1 MEHLLPWLRLQLTP
15 GLGRVGLIRLIE
27 RFKTPGNAIENA
39 CQGWS
44 LAGLRN
50 DLARSIPAASD
61 DKIQSACERLI
72 EMNGRLLTLW
82 DEDYPQRLRQIEDPP
97 ALLYCCGELPVAPAL
112 AVVGTRQ
119 PTDFGRIFTRKLV
132 GEIAAAG
139 IVLVSGM
146 ARGID
151 SAAHLGAM
159 DGGGK
164 TVAVLGCGID
174 RIYPPENAGLYRQI
188 VDNGALLSEYPPGSD
203 PLPGHFPGRNR
214 IISALSLGTLVVEAC
229 RDSGSL
235 ITAEF
240 ALEQGREV
248 MAVPGGVDRPTSY
261 GPNLLIKQGAHPV
274 TEAEE
279 IMQILG
285 LSGYEMSRKTVHG
298 ADVINL
304 PEPAGRVLAAL
315 SLTPR
320 HSDDLT
326 LESGLTPRELSVILL
341 HLELQGY
348 AEKLPGGRYVRGRR
362 ALQP

>member
-1 MEHLLPWLRLQLTP
+1 MEQLLPWLRLQLTP
-15 GLGRVGLIRLIE
+15 GLGRVGLMRLIE
-27 RFKTPGNAIENA
+27 RFKTPDQAIENA
-39 CQGWS
+39 GRWH
-44 LAGLRN
+44 LAGLRKG
-50 DLARSIPAASD
+50 LAPAIPASTD
-61 DKIQSACERLI
+61 SKVQKACERLD
-72 EMNGRLLTLW
+72 EMRGRLLTIW
-82 DEDYPQRLRQIEDPP
+82 DADYPQRLTQISDPP
-97 ALLYCCGELPVAPAL
+97 ALLYCCGELPTAPAL
-112 AVVGTRQ
+112 AIVGTRH
-119 PTDFGRIFTRKLV
+119 PTDFGRIFTRKLA

-139 IVLVSGM
+139 IVIVSGM

-151 SAAHLGAM
+151 SSAHLGAL
-159 DGGGK
+159 DETGK

-174 RIYPPENAGLYRQI
+174 CIYPPENDGLYRQI

-214 IISALSLGTLVVEAC
+214 IISGLSLGTLVVEAC
-229 RDSGSL
+229 CDSGSL

-248 MAVPGGVDRPTSY
+248 MAVPGGVDHPTSY

-279 IMQILG
+279 IIQILG
-285 LSGYEMSRKTVHG
+285 LSGCHANRNAVDES
-298 ADVINL
+298 DVIDL
-304 PEPAGRVLAAL
+304 HEPAGRVLAAL

-320 HSDDLT
+320 HSDELT

-348 AEKLPGGRYVRGRR
+348 AEKLPGGRYVRGRQ
-362 ALQP
+362 APQP

>member
-15 GLGRVGLIRLIE
+15 GLGRVGLMRLIE
-27 RFKTPGNAIENA
+27 HYKTPENAIDHA
-39 CQGWS
+39 DRGWS

-50 DLARSIPAASD
+50 GLASTIPAATD
-61 DKIQSACERLI
+61 DKIQRACERLN
-72 EMNGRLLTLW
+72 EMNGRLLTIW
-82 DEDYPQRLRQIEDPP
+82 DEDYPLKLRQIDDPP
-97 ALLYCCGELPVAPAL
+97 ALLYCCGELPTEPAVAI
-112 AVVGTRQ
+112 VGTRH
-119 PTDFGRIFTRKLV
+119 PTDFGRMFTEKLAR
-132 GEIAAAG
+132 EIASAG
-139 IVLVSGM
+139 IIIVSGM

-151 SAAHLGAM
+151 SAAHRGAL
-159 DGGGK
+159 DGGSK

-174 RIYPPENAGLYRQI
+174 YIYPPENTALYKQI
-188 VDNGALLSEYPPGSD
+188 IGNGAVLSEYPPGSE

-248 MAVPGGVDRPTSY
+248 MAIPGSVDRKTSY

-274 TEAEE
+274 TETEE
-279 IMQILG
+279 ILQILG
-285 LSGYEMSRKTVHG
+285 LSARHNKDKGCHS
-298 ADVINL
+298 INDFDL
-304 PEPAGRVLAAL
+304 PEPSARVLAVL
-315 SLTPR
+315 GLTPR
-320 HSDDLT
+320 HCDELT
-326 LESGLTPRELSVILL
+326 MESGLTPMELSVILL

-362 ALQP
+362 AL

>member
-1 MEHLLPWLRLQLTP
+1 MQHLVPWLRLQLTP
-15 GLGRVGLIRLIE
+15 GLGRVGMIRLIE
-27 RFKTPGNAIENA
+27 RFKTPEQAIDNA
-39 CQGWS
+39 GDWH

-50 DLARSIPAASD
+50 GLARAIPASTD
-61 DKIQSACERLI
+61 SNVDNACERLN
-72 EMNGRLLTLW
+72 EMQGRLLTMW
-82 DEDYPQRLRQIEDPP
+82 DADYPHRLRQISDPP
-97 ALLYCCGELPVAPAL
+97 ALLYCCGELLPAPAL
-112 AVVGTRQ
+112 AIVGTRH
-119 PTDFGRIFTRKLV
+119 PTDFGRVFTRKLA

-139 IVLVSGM
+139 IVIVSGM

-151 SAAHLGAM
+151 SAAHFGAL
-159 DGGGK
+159 DAAGK

-174 RIYPPENAGLYRQI
+174 RIYPPENTGLYRQI

-214 IISALSLGTLVVEAC
+214 IISALSLGTLVIEAC

-240 ALEQGREV
+240 ALEQGRDV

-261 GPNLLIKQGAHPV
+261 GPNLLIKQGAHPI

-279 IMQILG
+279 VIQILG
-285 LSGYEMSRKTVHG
+285 LSGCQAGCKVDLKT
-298 ADVINL
+298 DVIDL

-315 SLTPR
+315 GLTPR
-320 HSDDLT
+320 HSDELT
-326 LESGLTPRELSVILL
+326 LESGLTPSELSVILL